1 MRIVLSSL
9 AALALAGCA
18 TALDPNYA
26 MQMQAYTD
34 TVRAQ
39 QAVELAKANAE
50 AARYAAMS
58 AIARDSDAGTRNMAL
73 VALAMSGRGGGA
85 GGNVNVVLPQAP
97 ERQEDRAYK
106 WAALFAAPV
115 ATLVQGYFGYRT
127 AINSSDNNRETSIA
141 SYNAFS
147 NVAGA
152 GFASNVG
159 IANAGFGAAQG
170 IAASGFGAIGSLRP
184 PQPNVI
190 TISGTGVIAG
200 RDGSYVGPNSGS
212 NSGNSGHIGNQD
224 RTDSPDNPPPV
235 TVPGP

>member
-1 MRIVLSSL
+1 MTMRSIICG
-9 AALALAGCA
+9 ALLLGGCV
-18 TALDPNYA
+18 TTLDPNYA
-26 MQMQAYTD
+26 VQIQAYND
-34 TVRAQ
+34 TVHAQ
-39 QAVELAKANAE
+39 QEVEVAKAHAE

-58 AIARDSDAGTRNMAL
+58 AIAQNSDSSTRNMAL
-73 VALAMSGRGGGA
+73 VALAMSGRGGGS

-141 SYNAFS
+141 SYNAF
-147 NVAGA
+147 G
-152 GFASNVG
+152 G
-159 IANAGFGAAQG
+159 IAESGFRSNATIAGMGFGATRG
-170 IAASGFGAIGSLRP
+170 IAAAGFNAFGTLRP
-184 PQPNVI
+184 NNTTI
-190 TISGTGVIAG
+190 TLSGTGVISG

-224 RTDSPDNPPPV
+224 RVDSPDNPPPV